1 MYIGDNMP
9 GEVGQGKQWE
19 GPSERVSQ
27 LFFFIGQV
35 DGSGRVTIPSTLR
48 TILGINSSDYVRVH
62 VTKLS
67 EVPGG
72 ETAETIH
79 DHIQAAKARRHVD
92 E

>member
-1 MYIGDNMP
+1 MP
-9 GEVGQGKQWE
+9 GEIGKGQQWE
-19 GPSERVSQ
+19 GASERVSQ
-27 LFFFIGQV
+27 LFFWIGQV

-48 TILGINSSDYVRVH
+48 TLLGISSSDYVRCH

-67 EVPGG
+67 GVPSG

-79 DHIQAAKARRHVD
+79 DSVHAAKQRRHVD